1 MIGTRQRMEMRPVSR
16 ALPSTPRCPLCS
28 MTLAVDYCWVSP
40 HWICDNGHSYS
51 NVRVLIAELEE
62 RGWLDDGE
70 AHP

>member
-1 MIGTRQRMEMRPVSR
+1 
-16 ALPSTPRCPLCS
+16 